1 MAECRSRAPR
11 MQRDKKK
18 ATLQESLG
26 LRVEETIL
34 YGNQW
39 LVAQEE
45 GVYGRGKAMI
55 VILLPSNLVLAAKH
69 LSKTMV
75 QVLELAVNY
84 YSRAV

>member
-1 MAECRSRAPR
+1 MAECRSRAPQ

-45 GVYGRGKAMI
+45 GVYGRGK
-55 VILLPSNLVLAAKH
+55 L
-69 LSKTMV
+69 
-75 QVLELAVNY
+75 
-84 YSRAV
+84 